1 MEYLFYGRDREGAGE
16 LRRATIEE
24 HWRFTDGYVPRMIAR
39 GPTLSGPGGEM
50 TGSLHLVDLPDAAS
64 VKTFAYDEPF
74 YRVGVFGDYLVRRWR
89 NRLGRTMW
97 EFHGSG
103 NPRFLIFAQGEPRPE
118 DDEAQLAY
126 LRAFDEELIAY
137 GPVLSDD
144 GDWVGALVLME
155 APDRSTAEA
164 RIAESPDARAGL
176 YSTVEVHDWRFG
188 GRPDQSS

>member
-1 MEYLFYGRDREGAGE
+1 MEYMFYGRDREGAGD

-24 HWRFTDGYVPRMIAR
+24 HWRFTDSYVPLMIAR

-50 TGSLHLVDLPDAAS
+50 TGSLHIVDLPDAAS

-74 YRVGVFGDYLVRRWR
+74 YRAGVFGEYLVRPWR

-97 EFHGSG
+97 DFSGSG
-103 NPRFLIFAQGEPRPE
+103 GLRFMIFAQGDPRPE
-118 DDEAQLAY
+118 EGQAQLDY
-126 LRAFDEELIAY
+126 LRQFDEELIAY

-144 GDWVGALVLME
+144 GDWVGSLALIEV
-155 APDRSTAEA
+155 PDRSVAQA
-164 RIAESPDARAGL
+164 RIAESPEALAGF